1 MKVVSSG
8 HGLKVRGA
16 SSKFMDEVDQA
27 RRVVNRVEQLCKE
40 MGDPII
46 VFHENV
52 ATSVNGNLSNIV
64 SFHNSKNRTL
74 DVSIH
79 FNSYNGTA
87 SGVEVWGYNDSA
99 KGTGEELCKRL
110 SSAMGVTNRGFKKST
125 ELYFLRKTT
134 KPALLIEVCFLD
146 NEKDVNAYM
155 NNFEKVCIAIA
166 EVLTGKT
173 YKPTTPPPTEGKTK
187 FYRVIAGSYTVEAY
201 AKEVEAKLKAQNID
215 AFIDVFYK

>member
-16 SSKFMDEVDQA
+16 SSKYMDEVDQA

-46 VFHENV
+46 TFHENV
-52 ATSVNGNLSNIV
+52 ATTVNGNLSNIV

-79 FNSYNGTA
+79 FNSFNGTA
-87 SGVEVWGYNDSA
+87 SGVEVWGYNDTA
-99 KGTGEELCKRL
+99 KSTGEELSKRL
-110 SSAMGVTNRGFKKST
+110 SSVMGITNRGFKKST

-146 NEKDVNAYM
+146 NKSDVDTYM

-166 EVLTGKT
+166 EVLTGKK
-173 YKPTTPPPTEGKTK
+173 YNPPTPQPSGQLFAVCVGAYHRENAERILAEVKAKG
-187 FYRVIAGSYTVEAY
+187 YRDAY
-201 AKEVEAKLKAQNID
+201 LIPR
-215 AFIDVFYK
+215 